1 VYVRPNET
9 IVHSFRNRIQAP
21 ATLRDRAAQV
31 KPETYTRD
39 GVRIRLMANIN
50 LLSDVSLAQS
60 LKCDGVGLYRTEF
73 PFIVRSDF
81 PTEEEQFVAYRR
93 LVESM
98 GSKPV
103 TFRTLDIGGDK
114 VLSYY
119 PFPQEQ
125 NPSMGMRSIRFS
137 LDNRPIF
144 LQQLR
149 AILRAGVGADL
160 RVMFP
165 MIASLDDFCQAR
177 QLLRQAADQL
187 KAEQIPHND
196 SPKVGMMV
204 ELPAVIPMIES
215 LAAEADFFSIGTNDL
230 IQFMLGVDRT
240 NEKVESYY
248 LPHHPALFRS
258 IRDVVVAAE
267 RHGREVSICGDMAH
281 EMAYLTVLVGMG
293 VRTLSVEPLF
303 IPQIQQILSTVDSG
317 RAKTLSDKVLSSGSV
332 GEIERLLGIER
343 GK

>member
-1 VYVRPNET
+1 
-9 IVHSFRNRIQAP
+9 
-21 ATLRDRAAQV
+21 
-31 KPETYTRD
+31 
-39 GVRIRLMANIN
+39 
-50 LLSDVSLAQS
+50 
-60 LKCDGVGLYRTEF
+60 
-73 PFIVRSDF
+73 
-81 PTEEEQFVAYRR
+81 
-93 LVESM
+93 
-98 GSKPV
+98 
-103 TFRTLDIGGDK
+103 
-114 VLSYY
+114 
-119 PFPQEQ
+119 
-125 NPSMGMRSIRFS
+125 
-137 LDNRPIF
+137 
-144 LQQLR
+144 
-149 AILRAGVGADL
+149 
-160 RVMFP
+160 VMFP

-187 KAEQIPHND
+187 SAEQIPHHN

-303 IPQIQQILSTVDSG
+303 IPQIQQILSTVDSA
-317 RAKTLSDKVLSSGSV
+317 RAKTLSDKVLGAGSV

-343 GK
+343 KV